1 MQSLCIINMIL
12 KRFIGGNSIHRAIK
26 APLANNVVPIFDFA
40 KEGAST
46 QQQAIQY
53 FKQISQDIDVV
64 ASNLKKSSAFAMKL
78 SSVNMHSPDAM
89 MSFIANKLIINNM
102 NLFLDAESVATDK
115 NEQRIIN
122 NILKTFNDPH
132 IYKTYQCYRK
142 DTFNRLQRDIDTYEN
157 LSIKL
162 VRGAYYEQD
171 KYSGMLFT
179 SKKDTDISYNKCI
192 NLVVNQMKHNK
203 NLKICIASH
212 NEDSISFTKE
222 MIKVSPELK
231 DRISFA
237 QLLGMSDNLTSTLAI
252 NDYTVYKYVP
262 YGNMYETLPY
272 LTRRLI
278 ENYQILRYAL

>member
-1 MQSLCIINMIL
+1 MIL

-179 SKKDTDISYNKCI
+179 SKNDTDVSYNKCI

-212 NEDSISFTKE
+212 NEDSINFTKE
-222 MIKVSPELK
+222 MIKASPELK

>member
-1 MQSLCIINMIL
+1 MIL
-12 KRFIGGNSIHRAIK
+12 RRFIGGNSIYRAVK

-40 KEGAST
+40 KEGSLT
-46 QQQAIQY
+46 QQQAIKY
-53 FKQISQDIDVV
+53 FKQVSHDIDVV
-64 ASNLKKSSAFAMKL
+64 ASYTTTNLKKPPAFAMKL

-89 MSFIANKLIINNM
+89 MSFIANKLITNNM
-102 NLFLDAESVATDK
+102 SLFLDAESVTIDK
-115 NEQRIIN
+115 DEQRIIN
-122 NILKTFNDPH
+122 NILKTFNDPR

-142 DTFNRLQRDIDTYEN
+142 DTFDRLQRDIDNFEN
-157 LSIKL
+157 LGIKL

-179 SKKDTDISYNKCI
+179 SKKDTDASYNKCI

-203 NLKICIASH
+203 NLKMCIASH
-212 NEDSISFTKE
+212 NEYSINFTKE
-222 MIKVSPELK
+222 MIKASPELK
-231 DRISFA
+231 NQISFA
-237 QLLGMSDNLTSTLAI
+237 QLLGMSDHLTSTLAM
-252 NDYTVYKYVP
+252 NNYTVYKYVP